1 MLEAGDPE
9 RASFLFDSLLA
20 DRLRVL
26 GPDHPDVLETRGHLA
41 RAVMEAGDP
50 GRAVDLFG
58 LVSGESVRLLGA
70 HHPDTLIA
78 RRDYAW
84 ALIEAGAPSQAAKML
99 EDLLDDMVQERG
111 EGSPPYPDL
120 SISPRNGGEAGW
132 RPGSC
137 RGPIRVSA

>member
-1 MLEAGDPE
+1 MSGTDQSDDFGARNEQALAVLEAGDSE
-9 RASFLFDSLLA
+9 RASILFDSLLA

-26 GPDHPDVLETRGHLA
+26 GPDHPDVLATRGHLA

-78 RRDYAW
+78 R
-84 ALIEAGAPSQAAKML
+84 APKIGRA
-99 EDLLDDMVQERG
+99 
-111 EGSPPYPDL
+111 
-120 SISPRNGGEAGW
+120 
-132 RPGSC
+132 SC
-137 RGPIRVSA
+137 RERV